1 MSSLAVE
8 IHPFTLDR
16 LEDVLEFERQL
27 RREEPDWGWE
37 IDDAYQ
43 KAVRASFS
51 DPRFA
56 GALTLLAYRE
66 GRVLGRI
73 DAALAASHF
82 EGSIQAYLDW
92 ICVLKSCRHQGIA
105 QALMAELRARLKA
118 QGIGTLVGLIA
129 ANQEAQSFYR
139 SMEGAKIR
147 DEGIWI
153 DL

>member
-1 MSSLAVE
+1 MSGSMVE
-8 IHPFTLDR
+8 ILPFTLDR
-16 LEDVLEFERQL
+16 LEDVLEFEMQL

-43 KAVRASFS
+43 RAVKESFS

-56 GALTLLAYRE
+56 GALTLLAYKD
-66 GRVLGRI
+66 GRVVGRI

-82 EGSIQAYLDW
+82 EGAIQAYLDW

-118 QGIGTLVGLIA
+118 QGLGTLVGLIA
-129 ANQEAQSFYR
+129 ANPEAQSFYR